1 MHPILSNRARL
12 ILYVAAWVPLACLL
26 AALLVLQIRFS
37 WPQAFLVAGPLT
49 LLFAFACLPSWYLCR
64 VFPAGTT
71 SQGRLLA
78 VQLFAA
84 LFSGLLWS
92 ALGIPWARL
101 LSHISGNQD
110 YSESY
115 QAAIPL
121 FFAMGAVIYVA
132 VTFVHYLLIAWQERA
147 EADRLV
153 LEMAVMARE
162 AELKALK
169 MQLAPHFLF
178 NSLNSISALTGSSP
192 KAAREMCLL
201 LGSFLRKSLAFGARI
216 QITLAEEISLVSDF
230 LAIERVRFGPR
241 LKLDLKV
248 QEEAGACL
256 MPPLLL
262 QPLLENAVNHGIA
275 QMLEGGTISLEARLN
290 GSRVTITVT
299 NPYDPDSRPS
309 KSTGLGLQNV
319 RGRLETAFG
328 SEARLDVERDAG
340 IFKVQMNLPV
350 RRSAAS
356 PGDQTPITRA

>member
-12 ILYVAAWVPLACLL
+12 AVYVAAWLPLAGLL

-37 WPQAFLVAGPLT
+37 WGQALLIAGPLT
-49 LLFAFACLPSWYLCR
+49 LVYAFVCLPSWYLCR
-64 VFPAGTT
+64 VFPAGAT

-78 VQLFAA
+78 AQLFAA
-84 LFSGLLWS
+84 LFSGLFWS
-92 ALGIPWARL
+92 ALGIPWARV
-101 LSHISGNQD
+101 LSHISGNSD
-110 YSESY
+110 YAVSY

-121 FFAMGAVIYVA
+121 FFAMGSVVYVA
-132 VTFVHYLLIAWQERA
+132 VAFVHYLFIAWQERA
-147 EADRLV
+147 EADRRV
-153 LEMAVMARE
+153 LELAVMARE

-201 LGSFLRKSLAFGARI
+201 LGSFLRKSLSFGAKA

-230 LAIERVRFGPR
+230 LAVQQVRFGPR
-241 LKLDLKV
+241 LRLDFKV
-248 QEEAGACL
+248 EEEAGICL
-256 MPPLLL
+256 LPPLLL

-275 QMLEGGTISLEARLN
+275 QMLEGGTISLDARLS
-290 GSRVTITVT
+290 GSRVGITIA

-319 RGRLETAFG
+319 RGRLETLFG
-328 SEARLDVERDAG
+328 TEARLEIERDEG
-340 IFKVQMNLPV
+340 VFRVRMNFPA
-350 RRSAAS
+350 RRSS
-356 PGDQTPITRA
+356 SSRADEMPMARS

>member
-12 ILYVAAWVPLACLL
+12 VLYVAAWLPLAGLL

-37 WPQAFLVAGPLT
+37 WPQALLVAGPLT
-49 LLFAFACLPSWYLCR
+49 LLYALLCLPSWYLCR
-64 VFPAGTT
+64 AFPAGLT
-71 SQGRLLA
+71 SQARLLA
-78 VQLFAA
+78 AQLLAA

-92 ALGIPWARL
+92 ALGIPWASL
-101 LSHISGNQD
+101 LSHFSGNPD

-115 QAAIPL
+115 KAAIPL
-121 FFAMGAVIYVA
+121 FFAMGSVIYVA
-132 VTFVHYLLIAWQERA
+132 VAFVHYLLIAWQERA

-201 LGSFLRKSLAFGARI
+201 LGSFLRKSLAFGAKL
-216 QITLAEEISLVSDF
+216 QVTLSEEMSLVSDF

-241 LKLDLKV
+241 LSLDFKV
-248 QEEAGACL
+248 QEQAGTCL

-262 QPLLENAVNHGIA
+262 QPLLENAVNHGVA
-275 QMLEGGTISLEARLN
+275 QMIEGGTISLEASLN
-290 GSRVTITVT
+290 GSRLSIIIT

-309 KSTGLGLQNV
+309 KGTGLGLQNV
-319 RGRLETAFG
+319 RARLETLFG
-328 SEARLDVERDAG
+328 TEARLEVERDAAV
-340 IFKVQMNLPV
+340 FRVRMLLPV
-350 RRSAAS
+350 RRSTAS
-356 PGDQTPITRA
+356 LTDQPPATRS

>member
-12 ILYVAAWVPLACLL
+12 SLYLAAWLPVAGLL

-37 WPQAFLVAGPLT
+37 WGQALLVAGPLT
-49 LLFAFACLPSWYLCR
+49 LLYAFVCLPSWYLCR
-64 VFPAGTT
+64 VFPAGLT
-71 SQGRLLA
+71 SQARLLA
-78 VQLFAA
+78 AQLFAA

-101 LSHISGNQD
+101 LSHFSGNRD

-121 FFAMGAVIYVA
+121 FFAMGSVIYVA
-132 VTFVHYLLIAWQERA
+132 VAFVHYLLIAWQERA
-147 EADRLV
+147 EADRRM
-153 LEMAVMARE
+153 LELAVMARE

-201 LGSFLRKSLAFGARI
+201 LGSFLRKSLAFGAKAH
-216 QITLAEEISLVSDF
+216 ITLAEEISLVSDF
-230 LAIERVRFGPR
+230 LAVERVRFGPR
-241 LKLDLKV
+241 LTLDFKV
-248 QEEAGACL
+248 QEEAGTCL
-256 MPPLLL
+256 LPPLLL
-262 QPLLENAVNHGIA
+262 QPLLENAVSHGVA

-290 GSRVTITVT
+290 GSRVSITIT
-299 NPYDPDSRPS
+299 NPYDPDSHRS

-319 RGRLETAFG
+319 RGRLETVFG
-328 SEARLDVERDAG
+328 TEARLDVERDAG
-340 IFKVQMNLPV
+340 LFRVRMNFPV
-350 RRSAAS
+350 RRSTGS
-356 PGDQTPITRA
+356 LTDQTPVARS